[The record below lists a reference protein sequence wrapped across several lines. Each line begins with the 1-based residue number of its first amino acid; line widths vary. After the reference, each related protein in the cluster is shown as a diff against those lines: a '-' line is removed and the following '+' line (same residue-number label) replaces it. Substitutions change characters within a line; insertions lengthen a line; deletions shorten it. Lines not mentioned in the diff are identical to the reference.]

1 MAKKIY
7 YYKFLI
13 KLDHKLR
20 DIDIESIKKAIQR
33 NLYDTPIRD
42 IHGGVANNNGY
53 HKFKTKRDKIGN
65 TI

>member
-1 MAKKIY
+1 MVKKIY

-13 KLDHKLR
+13 KLDRKLTSL
-20 DIDIESIKKAIQR
+20 EVMNIKREIQR
-33 NLYDTPIRD
+33 VLIDTPIRD
-42 IHGGVANNNGY
+42 IHGGIANNNGY